1 MWPLSDLLP
10 CETQDE
16 PAAHGESILAP
27 AVTFKRSPIRVEGA
41 SVNFYLEPKQLDFL
55 SAVDD
60 EVIASALEGIDAGAE
75 RVRAEQLVERRL
87 RRETLGDGD
96 DAKVMRRLVA
106 MLARRGY
113 SQSMAVAVVT
123 DAVAAERDRR
133 KV

>member
-1 MWPLSDLLP
+1 M
-10 CETQDE
+10 
-16 PAAHGESILAP
+16 
-27 AVTFKRSPIRVEGA
+27 
-41 SVNFYLEPKQLDFL
+41 
-55 SAVDD
+55 
-60 EVIASALEGIDAGAE
+60 IASALSGIDAGVE

-113 SQSMAVAVVT
+113 SQSMAVAVVN
-123 DAVAAERDRR
+123 DALNAERERR